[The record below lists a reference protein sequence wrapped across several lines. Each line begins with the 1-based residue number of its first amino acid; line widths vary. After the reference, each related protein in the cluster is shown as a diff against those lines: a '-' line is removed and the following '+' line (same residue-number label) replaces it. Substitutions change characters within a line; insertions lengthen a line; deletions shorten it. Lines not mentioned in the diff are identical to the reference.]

1 MARGK
6 PLTGFLLALVHSRE
20 LTAAFNDPEQ
30 RQALLEEWGLGEH
43 PLFAGEG
50 DPTLTEVQEA
60 VNAEHEGQEQSGS
73 LFGGGG
79 EAAAPAPT
87 VSIAWWIWF

>member
-1 MARGK
+1 MAGGK

-30 RQALLEEWGLGEH
+30 RQALLDEWGLGEH
-43 PLFAGEG
+43 PLFADEN

-60 VNAEHEGQEQSGS
+60 VNAEHQGQEEGGS
-73 LFGGGG
+73 LL

-87 VSIAWWIWF
+87 VGVAWWIWF